1 MGAEVGSVKYAV
13 ELDDTKLD
21 QQADKTEKTI
31 TSKLGGAFGKAAG
44 AIAAGTAAV
53 AGGVAIAGKAM
64 ISMAGDVSK
73 TGDEIDKM
81 SQKIGISAQAY
92 QEWAYVFE
100 RSGAD
105 VNNLQTGMKT
115 LSSVIAD
122 AAAGSEGAA
131 AKLEA
136 VGISIEEIGAL
147 SQEDQLALVISRLQ
161 EMEGGAERTAAASD
175 LLGRS
180 ATDMA
185 AVLNMTAE
193 DTQALIDETHEYGM
207 LMSDEAVA
215 ASAAYQDSLTKMQH
229 TMDGLKNGLATALL
243 PGLIEVVDGITE
255 VANGSVELGDAI
267 DHGIEA
273 MLDTIDK
280 KLPEVLA
287 RGVQIITKIAEG
299 IAKNAP
305 KVVEAIVRVTKS
317 LIEKL
322 VAALPDFQAKAV
334 DMLTSIAGGIMQNA
348 PAAIT
353 AIGNVITSLLQK
365 LMENL
370 PAMLQKGV
378 EMLTSIASG
387 IAQNAP
393 AVLSAIGNV
402 IGQILATIVSN
413 LPQIL
418 QKGVEM
424 IGQLAAGL
432 IKAVPQA
439 VKGIGEVIKGIQNA
453 FKDIR
458 WADIGRAVIEGIAN
472 GLRNAGGI
480 LLDVGRQVANRAFE
494 GIKDF
499 FGIASPS
506 KLMRDQVGVYI
517 PAGIAEGIE
526 DGSGELD
533 DSIDSLNTRMLRDFT
548 ADVNYNLPDMAAYAA
563 GLGASISAT
572 GSAQINV
579 PLIVDGREIAR
590 ATAWYTNEQLAWE
603 ARAR

>member
-1 MGAEVGSVKYAV
+1 MAEVGSVKYAV
-13 ELDDTKLD
+13 ELDDSKLD

-31 TSKLGGAFGKAAG
+31 TSKLGGAFGTAG
-44 AIAAGTAAV
+44 KAIAAGSAAI
-53 AGGVAIAGKAM
+53 AGGVAVAGKAM
-64 ISMAGDVSK
+64 VSMAGDVSK

-131 AKLEA
+131 AKLSA
-136 VGISIEEIGAL
+136 VGISIEEIGSL

-207 LMSDEAVA
+207 LMSDDAVA

-267 DHGIEA
+267 DHGIES

-280 KLPEVLA
+280 KLPDVLS

-299 IAKNAP
+299 IAKNTP
-305 KVVEAIVRVTKS
+305 KVIDAILKVTKS
-317 LIEKL
+317 LLEKL
-322 VAALPDFQAKAV
+322 VAALPDIQAKAV
-334 DMLTSIAGGIMQNA
+334 EMLSSLATGILQGM
-348 PAAIT
+348 PTAIT
-353 AIGNVITSLLQK
+353 AIGNVIVGILQK
-365 LMENL
+365 LLENL

-378 EMLTSIASG
+378 ELLTQLAAG

-393 AVLSAIGNV
+393 AILSAIGDV
-402 IGQILATIVSN
+402 IGRLLSTIASH
-413 LPQIL
+413 LPQLL
-418 QKGVEM
+418 QKGIEM

-432 IKAVPQA
+432 IRAVPQA
-439 VKGIGEVIKGIQNA
+439 IKGIGEVIKGIQNA
-453 FKDIR
+453 FKQIN
-458 WADIGRAVIEGIAN
+458 WGELGRAIIDGIAA
-472 GLRNAGGI
+472 GLRNAGHVLMDAALNAARG
-480 LLDVGRQVANRAFE
+480 AFDTV
-494 GIKDF
+494 KSF
-499 FGIASPS
+499 FGISSPS
-506 KLMRDQVGVYI
+506 KLMRDQIGVYI

-526 DGSGELD
+526 DGSDDLD
-533 DSIDSLNTRMLRDFT
+533 QSIEGMSTRMLRDIT
-548 ADVNYNLPDMAAYAA
+548 TDVNYNLPDMGDYAA
-563 GLGASISAT
+563 QLGASINASA
-572 GSAQINV
+572 SAQINV

-590 ATAWYTNEQLAWE
+590 ATAWYTNQQLAWE
-603 ARAR
+603 AR

>member
-131 AKLEA
+131 AKLSA

-365 LMENL
+365 LLENL

-393 AVLSAIGNV
+393 AVLSAIGSV
-402 IGQILATIVSN
+402 LGQLLTTIASH
-413 LPQIL
+413 LPQLL
-418 QKGVEM
+418 QKGIELM
-424 IGQLAAGL
+424 GQLAAGF
-432 IKAVPQA
+432 IRAIPQ
-439 VKGIGEVIKGIQNA
+439 VLQGIREVIRGVQDA
-453 FKDIR
+453 FKQID
-458 WADIGRAVIEGIAN
+458 WGALGRSLIEGVAA
-472 GLRNAGGI
+472 GVRNAGHLIMDAALNAAKG
-480 LLDVGRQVANRAFE
+480 AFDTV
-494 GIKDF
+494 KAF

-517 PAGIAEGIE
+517 PAGIAEGID

-590 ATAWYTNEQLAWE
+590 ATAWYTNQQLAWE
-603 ARAR
+603 AR

>member
-1 MGAEVGSVKYAV
+1 
-13 ELDDTKLD
+13 
-21 QQADKTEKTI
+21 
-31 TSKLGGAFGKAAG
+31 
-44 AIAAGTAAV
+44 
-53 AGGVAIAGKAM
+53 
-64 ISMAGDVSK
+64 MA
-73 TGDEIDKM
+73 
-81 SQKIGISAQAY
+81 Y
-92 QEWAYVFE
+92 
-100 RSGAD
+100 
-105 VNNLQTGMKT
+105 
-115 LSSVIAD
+115 
-122 AAAGSEGAA
+122 
-131 AKLEA
+131 
-136 VGISIEEIGAL
+136 
-147 SQEDQLALVISRLQ
+147 
-161 EMEGGAERTAAASD
+161 
-175 LLGRS
+175 
-180 ATDMA
+180 
-185 AVLNMTAE
+185 
-193 DTQALIDETHEYGM
+193 
-207 LMSDEAVA
+207 
-215 ASAAYQDSLTKMQH
+215 
-229 TMDGLKNGLATALL
+229 
-243 PGLIEVVDGITE
+243 
-255 VANGSVELGDAI
+255 
-267 DHGIEA
+267 
-273 MLDTIDK
+273 TIDK

-305 KVVEAIVRVTKS
+305 KVVDAMVRVTKS

-365 LMENL
+365 LLENL

-378 EMLTSIASG
+378 DMLTSIAGG
-387 IAQNAP
+387 IMQNAP

-603 ARAR
+603 AR

>member
-131 AKLEA
+131 AKLSA

-305 KVVEAIVRVTKS
+305 KVVDAMVRVTKS

-334 DMLTSIAGGIMQNA
+334 DMLTSVAGGIMQNA

-365 LMENL
+365 LLENL

-393 AVLSAIGNV
+393 AVLGAIGNV

-603 ARAR
+603 AR